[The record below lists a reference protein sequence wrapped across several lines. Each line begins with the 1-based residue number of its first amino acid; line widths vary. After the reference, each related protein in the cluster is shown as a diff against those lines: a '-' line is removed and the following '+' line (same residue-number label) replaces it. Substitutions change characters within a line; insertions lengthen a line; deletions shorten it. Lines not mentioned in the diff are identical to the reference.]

1 MAYETRNPPFASYYI
16 AAAASLLGWSERAL
30 HLAFLL
36 PALAAI
42 WGTYRLAQRFTS
54 SPLLAAAATLLTPAF
69 LVSANSVTCDTMML
83 ALWLWAIIFWIEGL
97 EPEKPRYLAAS
108 ALLITLCALTKY
120 FGASLV
126 LLLGAY
132 SFARRRRF
140 RSWGWYLLLPILAL
154 TGYQRWTK
162 AVYGLRMITFAA
174 HLAAGVRQATHASI
188 LAKTLVDLSFVGG
201 CTLPAL
207 TLAPLLWPRRK
218 ILAGCIVSAVA
229 GFSISAGRIG
239 LGQML
244 WPFDFYGHWFLVGAQ
259 LTLFVAAGFS
269 VLALALTDVWNRKG
283 ADSLLLM
290 LWVFGTFFFTGFLNW
305 TVNARSVLPLIPA
318 AGILLARRVDALR
331 DSSFRWR
338 PAMLVIPLAVAG
350 AVSLWLT
357 WADAQL
363 ANSARAAAGLIEQKT
378 RNQPGTVWFM
388 GHWGF
393 QYYMESFGARAVVVN
408 DPPQSAGDFLA
419 IAERDRLFE
428 IRPAFVSS
436 RDVIQIPMRLGIT
449 TVQRELGTGF
459 YSSDLG
465 PLPFAIGPVSPERY
479 ELIRLGSKSTSA
491 ESSH

>member
-1 MAYETRNPPFASYYI
+1 
-16 AAAASLLGWSERAL
+16 
-30 HLAFLL
+30 
-36 PALAAI
+36 
-42 WGTYRLAQRFTS
+42 
-54 SPLLAAAATLLTPAF
+54 
-69 LVSANSVTCDTMML
+69 
-83 ALWLWAIIFWIEGL
+83 
-97 EPEKPRYLAAS
+97 
-108 ALLITLCALTKY
+108 
-120 FGASLV
+120 
-126 LLLGAY
+126 
-132 SFARRRRF
+132 
-140 RSWGWYLLLPILAL
+140 
-154 TGYQRWTK
+154 
-162 AVYGLRMITFAA
+162 
-174 HLAAGVRQATHASI
+174 
-188 LAKTLVDLSFVGG
+188 
-201 CTLPAL
+201 
-207 TLAPLLWPRRK
+207 
-218 ILAGCIVSAVA
+218 
-229 GFSISAGRIG
+229 
-239 LGQML
+239 
-244 WPFDFYGHWFLVGAQ
+244 VGAQ